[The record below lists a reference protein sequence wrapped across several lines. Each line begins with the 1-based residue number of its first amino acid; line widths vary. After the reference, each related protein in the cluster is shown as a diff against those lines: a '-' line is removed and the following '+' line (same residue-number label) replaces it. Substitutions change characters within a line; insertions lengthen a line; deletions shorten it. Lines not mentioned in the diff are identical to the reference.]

1 MTKYS
6 GWIIRNGHI
15 TSNKFT
21 ELFDMLQ
28 NAAMKSGLEAKI
40 VKHHELVPLIDN
52 GRPTLI
58 GNYSNEKP
66 DFILFWDKDVRLARH
81 LENMGFR
88 LYNSAQAIENC
99 DDKSLTHQ
107 VLSKYG
113 ISMPKTITSPLLFP
127 NCDLTDYTFYEY
139 VEDELGYPFVIK
151 EVYGSFGMQ
160 VHLVRDHSE
169 FMEKVNELK
178 HKPHVYQQFIQTSSG
193 KDIRLHVVGDEVVA
207 TMMRKSESDFRA
219 NVTNGGKMYQYT
231 PTEDQAALAVK
242 ASKLLGA
249 DFAGVDLLFG
259 ENDEPIICEVNSN
272 AHMKNILSCTG
283 IDVSEFIMDYIY
295 KDLEAK
301 K

>member
-1 MTKYS
+1 MAKYS

-28 NAAMKSGLEAKI
+28 NAAMKSGLEARI
-40 VKHHELVPLIDN
+40 VNHHELVPVIDN
-52 GRPTLI
+52 GRPKLV
-58 GNYSNEKP
+58 GKYSNEKP

-88 LYNSAQAIENC
+88 LYNSAGAIENC

-127 NCDLTDYTFYEY
+127 NCDLTDFTFYQY
-139 VEDELGYPFVIK
+139 VEEELGYPFVMK

-160 VHLVRDHSE
+160 VYLVRNHVE
-169 FMEKVNELK
+169 FMEKVNQLK
-178 HKPHVYQQFIQTSSG
+178 HKPHVYQEFIQSSSG

-231 PTEDQAALAVK
+231 PTKEQAALAVK
-242 ASKLLGA
+242 SAKLLGA

-301 K
+301 